1 MKKYLLHPPNDFAI
15 ATCSKIAI
23 RGTKPMDDPSSAHIS
38 PNPNISVLLPTV
50 LFNEKAGNSK
60 AGSPDWISPKI

>member
-1 MKKYLLHPPNDFAI
+1 
-15 ATCSKIAI
+15 
-23 RGTKPMDDPSSAHIS
+23 MDDPSSAHIS